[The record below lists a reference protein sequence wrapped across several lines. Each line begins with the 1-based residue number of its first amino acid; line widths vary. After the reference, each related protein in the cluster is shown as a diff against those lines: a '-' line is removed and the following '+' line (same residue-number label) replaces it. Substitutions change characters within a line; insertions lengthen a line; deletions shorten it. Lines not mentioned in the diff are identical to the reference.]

1 MSKDPQVNGSVV
13 ALGEAM
19 YNVIRHAVKEGLEPV
34 CNNVEAL
41 RGEVGVLRDD
51 VGTLRGEVGVLRG
64 EVGTLRDDVQLL
76 GDEVCTIRKEFND
89 RIDTTNQ
96 NMQAQFAEQEKKIGR
111 LIAGRIN

>member
-34 CNNVEAL
+34 CNNVGAL
-41 RGEVGVLRDD
+41 RGEVGTLRSE
-51 VGTLRGEVGVLRG
+51 VGTLRG

-96 NMQAQFAEQEKKIGR
+96 NMQAQFAEQEKKISR
-111 LIAGRIN
+111 LIAGRVN

>member
-41 RGEVGVLRDD
+41 RGEVGTLRSE
-51 VGTLRGEVGVLRG
+51 VGTLRG

-76 GDEVCTIRKEFND
+76 GDEVSTIRKEFND

-111 LIAGRIN
+111 LIAGRVN